1 MLDEQLCC
9 RVHCDGDGSISIT
22 ADGDGSISITA
33 DGEQG
38 TYKKVGN
45 YDRYGGPYEVT
56 PAQTT
61 QMLNTEGLVMTEPVV
76 VHPIPENYGLI
87 TWNGVSLKVS

>member
-1 MLDEQLCC
+1 MYDERLCC
-9 RVHCDGDGSISIT
+9 RVHCDGDAVISIT
-22 ADGDGSISITA
+22 ADGDCSLGIDG

-38 TYKKVGN
+38 AYMQVGH

-56 PAQTT
+56 PTQETQTLDT
-61 QMLNTEGLVMTEPVV
+61 AGLVMAEPVV

-87 TWNGVSLKVS
+87 TWNGYSLRVS